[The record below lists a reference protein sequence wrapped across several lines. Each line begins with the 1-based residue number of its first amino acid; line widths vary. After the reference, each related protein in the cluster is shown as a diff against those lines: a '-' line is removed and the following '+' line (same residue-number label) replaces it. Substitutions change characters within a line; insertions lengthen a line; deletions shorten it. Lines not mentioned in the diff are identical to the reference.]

1 MMLIVCRLFSIDCSQ
16 KYLIRV
22 GKSFE
27 FIVHDFL
34 FIFAL
39 AFFPLFFHRLLR
51 HAFYISSHSPFLFY
65 TVLLVPLSHNGC
77 KVIGLNKACQSVKIT

>member
-39 AFFPLFFHRLLR
+39 AFFPLLFDRLLR

-65 TVLLVPLSHNGC
+65 SALSVYPFHSGG
-77 KVIGLNKACQSVKIT
+77 KVRMQNKACQSVKIT